1 MSRRNLVLA
10 TRRSALALAQARAF
24 ARDLQKRWPEL
35 AVEELLVVTT
45 GDKVTDVPLSQVGGK
60 GLFTKEIEEALLAR
74 RADFAVHSCKD
85 VPAELSRA
93 FTIACTPRRAD
104 PRDVVVVKGGGKLAD
119 LPEGARVG
127 TSSLRRAVQLSA
139 VRPDLTVVPLRGN
152 VDTRLRKLDSGELD
166 AIVLARA
173 GLLRLGLEGVAVDA
187 VDPDTLIPAP
197 GQGAL
202 AIECRADDADTR
214 DILAAL
220 SDADTA
226 IAVACERGVMESVG
240 GNCNVPFGAYAV
252 REGADLR
259 LRAMLALGDGQSPRR
274 LARVVPWPVDVAE
287 AARQGRTFG
296 RELLD
301 ADRA

>member
-1 MSRRNLVLA
+1 MSKQSLVLA

-24 ARDLQKRWPEL
+24 ACDLEKRWPDL
-35 AVEELLVVTT
+35 SVEELLVVTT

-74 RADFAVHSCKD
+74 RADFAVHSFKD
-85 VPAELSRA
+85 VPAELSSA

-104 PRDVVVVKGGGKLAD
+104 ARDVIVTKGGGRFAD
-119 LPEGARVG
+119 LPKGARVG

-139 VRPDLTVVPLRGN
+139 VRPDLTLVPLRGN
-152 VDTRLRKLDSGELD
+152 VDTRLRKLDGGELD

-173 GLLRLGLEGVAVDA
+173 GLLRLGLDGVAVEV

-202 AIECRADDADTR
+202 AIECRADDAATGEL
-214 DILAAL
+214 LAAL
-220 SDADTA
+220 SDGETE
-226 IAVACERGVMESVG
+226 IAVACERGVMQSVG
-240 GNCNVPFGAYAV
+240 GNCDVPFGAYAV
-252 REGADLR
+252 RDGDELC
-259 LRAMLALGDGQSPRR
+259 LRAILARADGQSPRR
-274 LARVVPWPVDVAE
+274 LTRAVPWP
-287 AARQGRTFG
+287 AASAQAAQLGRAFG

-301 ADRA
+301 PHH